1 MAQAPRAN
9 ELQEIA
15 AVFNGERW
23 RARDGGPFVVVQAT
37 IVDPGKPDEPAT
49 LVGEADRGELLT
61 GVSYRFF
68 GKWETGR
75 HGKQFRFKNW
85 VKGQPHNR
93 HGLVKYLDKYCEGI
107 GPAIAG
113 RLFDALGSQAV
124 AKLRNDPVGTV
135 DAVNTLCRRQVLTVD
150 VARSASESLRA
161 VAKMEDTEIAMIELF
176 SGRGFPAATMK
187 QVIAKLGSMAPE
199 RIRRDPFVLLAMRFP
214 GCGFLRVDKLYKD
227 LGLPVTRIKRQLFA
241 LLHAMRS
248 DGNGHTWF
256 SGAELGVKLRQAIDG
271 LTPRV
276 ERVVELGVRGG
287 WLAVWRE
294 PDQVNPLT
302 GDVVK
307 RGAVWVA
314 EKAKADAE
322 AVIAGQVAEIQR
334 WLVMVTRR
342 DERTDRREEGSE
354 HGGAGQ
360 MIDREDQGLTGR
372 DPEDN
377 VTAKIRRGRETGV
390 CQFCGRELDNPIS
403 VEHGYGPTC
412 AIRFGL
418 PWGMPQSNEQDGVS
432 LALHAEESELAEVG
446 S

>member
-1 MAQAPRAN
+1 MAQAQRAN

-23 RARDGGPFVVVQAT
+23 RARDGGPFVICEAT
-37 IVDPGKPDEPAT
+37 IVDPGAPDQSAT

-68 GKWETGR
+68 GKWETGK
-75 HGKQFRFKNW
+75 HGRQFRFKNW
-85 VKGQPHNR
+85 AKGQPHNR
-93 HGLVKYLDKYCEGI
+93 IGLVKYLDKYCEGI
-107 GPAIAG
+107 GPATAG
-113 RLFDALGSQAV
+113 RIFDALGPQSV

-135 DAVNTLCRRQVLTVD
+135 EAVNAFCNRQILTLD

-176 SGRGFPAATMK
+176 SGRGFPAETMK

-241 LLHAMRS
+241 LLHAMRT
-248 DGNGHTWF
+248 DNNGHTWF
-256 SGAELGVKLRQAIDG
+256 SGVELGTKLRQAIDG

-294 PDQVNPLT
+294 PDVADPLT

-322 AVIAGQVAEIQR
+322 ALIAGQVAEIQR
-334 WLVMVTRR
+334 WLVMVPRKQL
-342 DERTDRREEGSE
+342 DDREEGNERKGSP
-354 HGGAGQ
+354 
-360 MIDREDQGLTGR
+360 MREREEGEQTGR
-372 DPEDN
+372 DQEGN
-377 VTAKIRRGRETGV
+377 VAAKIRRGRETGV

-403 VEHGYGPTC
+403 VEHGYGPVC
-412 AIRFGL
+412 AANHGL
-418 PWGMPQSNEQDGVS
+418 PWHEPQMVEV
-432 LALHAEESELAEVG
+432 ETRELAGVG